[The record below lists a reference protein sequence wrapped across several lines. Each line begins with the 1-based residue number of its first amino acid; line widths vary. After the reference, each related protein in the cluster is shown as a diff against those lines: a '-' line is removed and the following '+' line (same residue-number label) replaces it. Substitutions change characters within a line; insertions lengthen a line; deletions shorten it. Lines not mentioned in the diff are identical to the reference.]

1 MTPLKTRVL
10 FSVVALVAAIP
21 ALAVEPTDAML
32 SAEREWA
39 ENGVIA
45 DQIEVEVAADDT
57 EVKLDD
63 VEIITDE
70 IEVAT
75 DDTETTLDDVEVIVD
90 DVEVAVT
97 IEDATQGPVLVST
110 QVTDLD
116 VPEEEKPIDLAKIAE
131 SDPSL
136 SIRAYDVG
144 EPETMVMLSDVLF
157 EFGEATLAPEA
168 IDVLENLAPK
178 LASANGLEIKG
189 HTDAIGDEGT
199 NTALGLRRAE
209 AVRQWLIENGTMEA
223 ELVNARGIG
232 EADPIA
238 ANLNEDGSD
247 NPAGRA
253 LNRRVEFSIPES
265 VEVSALE

>member
-39 ENGVIA
+39 ENGIIA
-45 DQIEVEVAADDT
+45 DEIEVALDDIDEIEAAADDT

-63 VEIITDE
+63 
-70 IEVAT
+70 A
-75 DDTETTLDDVEVIVD
+75 EVIVD
-90 DVEVAVT
+90 DVEIAVT
-97 IEDATQGPVLVST
+97 IEDAAQGPVLLST
-110 QVTDLD
+110 QVTDLE

-136 SIRAYDVG
+136 SIRANDEG
-144 EPETMVMLSDVLF
+144 QPETMVMLSDVLF

-189 HTDAIGDEGT
+189 HTDAIGDEAP

-223 ELVNARGIG
+223 ELVSAYGIG
-232 EADPIA
+232 EVDPIA
-238 ANLNEDGSD
+238 ANLHEDGSD

-265 VEVSALE
+265 VEVSAEE